1 MEEKNKKIIYAVV
14 GGVTL
19 GLLFILYK
27 RATAKSTGTTLLKTD
42 IAPNQPQTTTPTTPT
57 TPIQEEI
64 NNQAPDIADMPWTA
78 TKGKVD
84 TWRASQPSVDLKGLV
99 QAPDMANLS
108 NLLFDAFD
116 GAGTTWKDGQFGG
129 VYGVFSQ
136 LKSDNDF
143 DSLNEFYGIRKVNA
157 GIFRKD
163 YTGDMNSTMNYDLS
177 KREIRLINELLEKNG
192 LTRRIIINA

>member
-1 MEEKNKKIIYAVV
+1 MEMDKNKKIIFAVV

-19 GLLFILYK
+19 GLIFILYK
-27 RATAKSTGTTLLKTD
+27 KATAKSTGTTLLKSD
-42 IAPNQPQTTTPTTPT
+42 MAPSDMAPNQPTQTTTPV
-57 TPIQEEI
+57 QEEI
-64 NNQAPDIADMPWTA
+64 NNQAPDIADMPWNMPS
-78 TKGKVD
+78 
-84 TWRASQPSVDLKGLV
+84 SQPSVDLPGLV
-99 QAPDMANLS
+99 QPPTILDLS
-108 NLLFDAFD
+108 NYLFDAFD

-177 KREIRLINELLEKNG
+177 KREIRLINELLEQNG
-192 LTRRIIINA
+192 LTRRIIINP

>member
-78 TKGKVD
+78 
-84 TWRASQPSVDLKGLV
+84 SQGRVSLPSVDLKGLV

>member
-1 MEEKNKKIIYAVV
+1 MEEKNKKIIFGVV
-14 GGVTL
+14 GGVAL
-19 GLLFILYK
+19 GLIFILYK
-27 RATAKSTGTTLLKTD
+27 KATAKSTGTTLLKTD
-42 IAPNQPQTTTPTTPT
+42 IAPNQAPTPTPPTPE
-57 TPIQEEI
+57 EEI

-78 TKGKVD
+78 
-84 TWRASQPSVDLKGLV
+84 SEPSVDLKGLV
-99 QAPDMANLS
+99 QAPNMANLS

>member
-1 MEEKNKKIIYAVV
+1 MEDKNKKILFAVV

-19 GLLFILYK
+19 GLIFILYK
-27 RATAKSTGTTLLKTD
+27 KAIAKSNGTTLLKTD
-42 IAPNQPQTTTPTTPT
+42 ITPQPQTPTPTPTPT
-57 TPIQEEI
+57 PTQEEI

-78 TKGKVD
+78 
-84 TWRASQPSVDLKGLV
+84 SEPSVDLKGLV
-99 QAPDMANLS
+99 QAPNMANLS

-129 VYGVFSQ
+129 VYGVFNQ

-143 DSLNEFYGIRKVNA
+143 DSLNEFYGIRKINA

-192 LTRRIIINA
+192 LTRRIIINE

>member
-27 RATAKSTGTTLLKTD
+27 KATAKSTGTTLLKTD
-42 IAPNQPQTTTPTTPT
+42 IAPNQPQTTTPTT
-57 TPIQEEI
+57 TPVQEEI
-64 NNQAPDIADMPWTA
+64 NNQAPDIADMPWSP
-78 TKGKVD
+78 
-84 TWRASQPSVDLKGLV
+84 SQPSVDLPGLV
-99 QAPDMANLS
+99 QAPTISDLS
-108 NLLFDAFD
+108 NYLFDAFD

-177 KREIRLINELLEKNG
+177 KREIRLINELLEQNG
-192 LTRRIIINA
+192 LTRRIIINP

>member
-1 MEEKNKKIIYAVV
+1 MEEKIKKIIFGVV
-14 GGVTL
+14 GGVAL
-19 GLLFILYK
+19 GLIFILYK
-27 RATAKSTGTTLLKTD
+27 KATAKSTGTTLLKTD
-42 IAPNQPQTTTPTTPT
+42 IAPNQPPTPTPPTPE
-57 TPIQEEI
+57 EEI

-78 TKGKVD
+78 
-84 TWRASQPSVDLKGLV
+84 SEPSVDLKGLV
-99 QAPDMANLS
+99 QAPNMANLS